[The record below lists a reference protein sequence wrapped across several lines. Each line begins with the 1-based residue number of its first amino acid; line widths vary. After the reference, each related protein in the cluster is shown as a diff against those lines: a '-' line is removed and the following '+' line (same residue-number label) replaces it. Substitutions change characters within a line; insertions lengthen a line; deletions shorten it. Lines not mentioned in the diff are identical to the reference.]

1 MVDLKLTS
9 PPAAILLGLIQN
21 TFLAKLSLS
30 LLGILPPAVPTFA
43 TRAARSAIFKML
55 ISSVLV

>member
-30 LLGILPPAVPTFA
+30 LLGTLPPAVPTFA
-43 TRAARSAIFKML
+43 TRAA
-55 ISSVLV
+55 